1 MAIIIKSAAEVAAMQ
16 RAGMVVASILK
27 MLSKEIKAGITTRQL
42 DEIAIRELERH
53 GAVPSFKGYRGF
65 PSSLGL
71 GLPPQP

>member
-42 DEIAIRELERH
+42 DEIAMRELERH
-53 GAVPSFKGYRGF
+53 GAVSSFKGYRGF
-65 PSSLGL
+65 PAAQLNRRLSAR
-71 GLPPQP
+71 